1 MGTIS
6 SIATGLVDGYVAGQ
20 KINAF
25 KDRERQRS
33 EAGELTLAKG
43 RDEKSVRESETKAH
57 EEMMSK
63 LSMLEDS
70 LHTEFGSPPAS
81 ASTGPDLSVP
91 SQGVPQLAP
100 QFAKYEP
107 VQAAPLQSAV
117 VENNAAASALGTT
130 PRIKKVGGMAQSTP
144 PTGQA
149 K

>member
-6 SIATGLVDGYVAGQ
+6 SIATGLVDGYVAGK

-33 EAGELTLAKG
+33 EAGELTLARG

-70 LHTEFGSPPAS
+70 LHTEFGSPSAS
-81 ASTGPDLSVP
+81 ASTSPDLSVP
-91 SQGVPQLAP
+91 SQGAPQLAP

-107 VQAAPLQSAV
+107 AQAAPLQSAV
-117 VENNAAASALGTT
+117 VENNAAAAALGAT

-144 PTGQA
+144 ATGQA